1 MIFSVSTLYRT
12 TFLFAYRKFR
22 LYQSLERVNILS
34 NVTSIKFHSIYPV
47 INIGSNQTLLSY
59 NEIQHIYTPNFQ
71 EVHFYLPVR
80 HLSSK
85 NFFSNFSSS
94 LSLSVPSRIC
104 SLFRCRA
111 LSLSLS
117 LSHSLSLSLSSI
129 SSSSILFLVANSR
142 SVCFST
148 VAQSTVPPTS
158 LASRR
163 FSVFFLAAD
172 MPACCF
178 ARSPSPS
185 CPFSLFSMHRQQ
197 RRGNRVFA
205 THSRGARVQGEWH
218 VHGASLSTS

>member
-1 MIFSVSTLYRT
+1 MDRTKRYFLTTKYNTSTPLIFKKFISISLFVIFPLKISFRT
-12 TFLFAYRKFR
+12 FPPPFPFLFHPAFA
-22 LYQSLERVNILS
+22 LS
-34 NVTSIKFHSIYPV
+34 FAV
-47 INIGSNQTLLSY
+47 
-59 NEIQHIYTPNFQ
+59 
-71 EVHFYLPVR
+71 
-80 HLSSK
+80 
-85 NFFSNFSSS
+85 S
-94 LSLSVPSRIC
+94 LSR
-104 SLFRCRA
+104 
-111 LSLSLS
+111 SLSLS
-117 LSHSLSLSLSSI
+117 LSHSLSLSSI

-218 VHGASLSTS
+218 VHGASLTTS